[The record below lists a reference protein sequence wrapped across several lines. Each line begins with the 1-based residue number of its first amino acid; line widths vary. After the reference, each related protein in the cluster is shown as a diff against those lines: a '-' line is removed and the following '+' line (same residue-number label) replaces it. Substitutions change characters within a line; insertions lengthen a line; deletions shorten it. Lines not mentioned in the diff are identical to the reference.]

1 MIDNIIGN
9 NKTDDLA
16 CSLMKHL
23 DEDFSRPIATEPEL
37 YTSPPD
43 PPQVLANPTM
53 NRSELEYLLSEE
65 YPKKF
70 VFPTDNEIDRLMV
83 TQTGAMKT
91 DGYLAGKLM
100 SILFTDKEELM
111 GRIDA
116 LSTKQ
121 PDGKYIHYNQLC
133 PNRIRIIAYTLQKY
147 FPSNIYMNID
157 GSYTPY
163 FKNKINGRCQAKNRK
178 SVPKCK

>member
-1 MIDNIIGN
+1 
-9 NKTDDLA
+9 
-16 CSLMKHL
+16 MKHL

-37 YTSPPD
+37 YTSPSD

-53 NRSELEYLLSEE
+53 NRSDLEYLLSEE

-91 DGYLAGKLM
+91 DGYLAIKLM
-100 SILFTDKEELM
+100 STLFTDKEELM
-111 GRIDA
+111 SWIDA

-133 PNRIRIIAYTLQKY
+133 PKRIWIIAYTLQKY

-157 GSYTPY
+157 RSYTPY
-163 FKNKINGRCQAKNRK
+163 CKNK
-178 SVPKCK
+178 